1 MENFEWS
8 LSLSGSTFQRMGAAT
23 ENALTPKPLSGGIAH
38 ALSSFLSLTSDCGL
52 VYSGELNLQD
62 KHAQR
67 HFNI

>member
-1 MENFEWS
+1 MVSESIWQYIPANGCCNRECS
-8 LSLSGSTFQRMGAAT
+8 NSIT
-23 ENALTPKPLSGGIAH
+23 LSGGIAH
-38 ALSSFLSLTSDCGL
+38 ALSSFLRLTSDCGL